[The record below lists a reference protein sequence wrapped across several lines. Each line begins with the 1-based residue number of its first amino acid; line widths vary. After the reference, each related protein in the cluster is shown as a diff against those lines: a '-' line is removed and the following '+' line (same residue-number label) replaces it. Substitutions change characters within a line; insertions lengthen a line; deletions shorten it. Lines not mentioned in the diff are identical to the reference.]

1 MALMDSMTGLSKG
14 RRFSFPVPTA
24 RFPIKDRPER
34 IFCQNEV
41 MKIKVYGWSFFLISL
56 ALLVNADASLAAS
69 ISSSATPATT
79 ITANSSSGNSM
90 AHKKGTSSGVFF
102 DLPVTYNRKVSQWI
116 SYYQTNGRKWFREWL
131 ERSTIYMPGIQKEL
145 QRAGMPQDLAY
156 MAMIESGFSTSATS
170 HANAVGPW
178 QFIAPTGNRYGLR
191 SQWWI
196 DERRDMKKSTIAAI
210 RYMRDLYQEFG
221 SWYLVAASYNMGE
234 NGLRRQIQK
243 YRTKDFWQLA
253 ALGALPAE
261 TKDYVPKIIAAM
273 MISKSPSLYGFR
285 GYTKYDPLEYEV
297 VSVPGGTNLSTLA
310 DHLRV
315 TRKSLKDLNSE
326 LILGYVPNQVDRHYI
341 KIPRGASTM
350 VSQYVEQMKNPRRVA
365 SGDY

>member
-1 MALMDSMTGLSKG
+1 MDSMTGLSKG
-14 RRFSFPVPTA
+14 RRFRFPVPTA

-56 ALLVNADASLAAS
+56 AFMIAHANIAVAAS
-69 ISSSATPATT
+69 ISSSATQSTT
-79 ITANSSSGNSM
+79 AAAASSTPGNSI

-170 HANAVGPW
+170 HADAVGPW
-178 QFIAPTGNRYGLR
+178 QFIAATGNRYGLR

-243 YRTKDFWQLA
+243 YRTNDFWQLA

-273 MISKSPSLYGFR
+273 MVSKSPSLYGFR